1 MRPPPKLLPD
11 RSVNPEWLA
20 AVTGDVLSQW
30 VCDLLHEQ
38 DLDLPPWVNDTP
50 HRVLIAAYKA
60 APEGVRKVLR
70 DAVADYVLQ
79 MADGEDRTWGGLPG
93 DRLVFVAGE
102 ICGRTIAATLTR
114 MVSSGHYVDL
124 TAPIPGD
131 VHGRML
137 QALVRLDVRESIDFW
152 LGQARLCPVRYLP
165 VAMRGL
171 EISGL
176 NPFHLLGLVD
186 TTWNDELLA
195 DIEMVVD
202 LLDMAHGPEW
212 VAQRI
217 AECRERIPA
226 EVLRVLPKAPTCTD
240 PRQALIGAA
249 DHLPDREQCVVGLW
263 YHDELPPRKIAQTLG
278 ISEALVLETHARA
291 LEMLRTMLGP
301 ALVADLARP
310 QASQRSGSGG

>member
-1 MRPPPKLLPD
+1 MSTVRKLLPD
-11 RSVNPEWLA
+11 RSVNPQWLA
-20 AVTGDVLSQW
+20 SVTGDVLSQW
-30 VCDLLHEQ
+30 VHDLLHEQ

-50 HRVLIAAYKA
+50 HRVLIAAYKD

-70 DAVADYVLQ
+70 DTVAEYVIH
-79 MADGEDRTWGGLPG
+79 MADGDTQAWQGMPG
-93 DRLVFVAGE
+93 DRLIFVAGE
-102 ICGRTIAATLTR
+102 ICGSDVAGTVRR
-114 MVSSGHYVDL
+114 MVRSGAFADL
-124 TAPIPGD
+124 SAPIPGD

-137 QALVRLDVRESIDFW
+137 QTLVKLDVREGLDFW
-152 LGQARLCPVRYLP
+152 LAQARIAPARYLP

-171 EISGL
+171 EISRL
-176 NPFHLLGLVD
+176 NPFVLLTLID
-186 TTWNDELLA
+186 TEWGRPLLA

-202 LLDMAHGPEW
+202 ILDMHHGPEW

-217 AECRERIPA
+217 AECREHIPD
-226 EVLRVLPKAPTCTD
+226 EVLQVLPEAPTCTD
-240 PRQALIGAA
+240 PREALIGAA
-249 DHLPDREQCVVGLW
+249 GRLPEREKCLIGLW

-310 QASQRSGSGG
+310 LAPQRSGTDG